1 MHSDTSEQRWWI
13 LRSALLV
20 VAATQASVL
29 GNGNGQW
36 SRYQRVAIARLSVA
50 VAALTAMAA
59 ATPAVADR
67 ASGASPAIRDFQ
79 PAELFTGPDRPRL
92 FTTSAMRISLRLPPG
107 AARLQVE
114 LNGRN
119 AIRAVQGG
127 GGKRWLELGRS
138 SGVRAGRNHLSA
150 IVVRSGRR
158 LIDARAFYWLRRAR
172 GQAGYTVK
180 LRRRD
185 RSGVLVK
192 IASRSPRLD
201 SAASVGEFRRSLGG
215 VRRPRVL
222 RVWLNGRR
230 VETALDSS
238 LRSTWT
244 GSLSATHGLRRGVNL
259 VSVFVAEP
267 ERGLYRMSVRRFRIR
282 AGAPLPGAGHD
293 RRTRVGVRIRLDG
306 TASRPS
312 SARRGLSFRWRI
324 VGRPRGSKA
333 RLLNP
338 HSVRPSLRP
347 DRPGNYRVRLALS
360 ERTAPTHGR
369 AVASQ
374 TPSTT
379 DTTTITVNPAAV
391 LILLT
396 TYLFDGASQRWG
408 VSIAGTRYLNP
419 APGSRGMQVLVLD
432 RNSGNV
438 LNNCAVG
445 TPARAPT
452 PGDPG
457 CSLSIM
463 SVSDL
468 LRTLNAYGLGQ
479 LVMLVN
485 PPNLNAPVA
494 SNDVGT
500 FNKVLSTLGVP
511 SIPAPM
517 LTNPGQVLSIIGVP
531 RSNAGSGWYVPGGHN
546 GWLSPDTTGRISFAP
561 RRPSFDSS
569 SASAAGTNTMNVNG
583 QQISATTPSGV
594 GWQVVQIDPLSF
606 GVVANQGF
614 GADDPALVSRLQS
627 LAASNSIVAVKNIG
641 GAATDPDGQLG
652 QALIAL
658 GASPGALGGSTY
670 DYSLLGGRPLM
681 PADVVEASTSVVTD
695 PIRSPQVTAGGRIVS
710 RLLPA
715 HAGGALAPSA
725 QNFPGSFGQVN
736 DQLYDIVH
744 QAPTAWPYTN
754 TKPDNFPTQFD
765 TIKQQN
771 CPPPGNDAGHYAA
784 ALAYIAG
791 PNGIDLP
798 AYASNLRTAYVELDQ
813 ESWSDEHSTL
823 INMGYPQEQ
832 SSNFTEAEF
841 CNLKF
846 ELLREFEWLDDVKSL
861 LDSYASPYDR
871 EQGQYKVNLSS
882 VSSGIQNSLKPNGSA
897 PILWDL
903 FEGLAEAFNLAS
915 FFPAEP
921 ILGAALDGVQT
932 AYDLASSF
940 ATSNGSPVADRFRS
954 EVKSLG
960 DDSATLYAQTSAALD
975 NLRDI
980 VINDYGRL
988 SALGEVANN
997 PGWVLDSNSIE
1008 QTTTM
1013 LGTAASRWYTSALMP
1028 IAYPGWLIEGPSD
1041 ATTDNC
1047 SVTFGGQ
1054 HSSYYV
1060 PFAGLPGN
1068 AQLTLYRGGGPIGAK
1083 IMALGS
1089 GDPTDTSPFAR
1100 FNLPPSSLVDP
1111 FFLPA
1116 SQNGLGFVKDWFLL
1130 RNFTATSVPC
1140 LAIDPSS

>member
-1 MHSDTSEQRWWI
+1 MHSDASEQRWWI
-13 LRSALLV
+13 LRSALRV
-20 VAATQASVL
+20 VAVTQASVL
-29 GNGNGQW
+29 GDGNGRR
-36 SRYQRVAIARLSVA
+36 SRYQRAAVARLSVA

-67 ASGASPAIRDFQ
+67 ASGASPAIHDFH

-92 FTTSAMRISLRLPPG
+92 FTTSATRIPLRLPLG
-107 AARLQVE
+107 AAQLQVE

-119 AIRAVQGG
+119 ATGAVQGG
-127 GGKRWLELGRS
+127 GWKRWLELGRS
-138 SGVRAGRNHLSA
+138 SAVRAGRNHVSA
-150 IVVRSGRR
+150 TVVQSGRR
-158 LIDARAFYWLRRAR
+158 LIDARAFFWLRRAR

-185 RSGVLVK
+185 RSGVVVK

-201 SAASVGEFRRSLGG
+201 SAASVGRFRRSLGG

-244 GSLSATHGLRRGVNL
+244 GSLSASHGLRRGVNR
-259 VSVFVAEP
+259 VRVFVAEP
-267 ERGLYRMSVRRFRIR
+267 EHGLYRIIVRRFRIL

-293 RRTRVGVRIRLDG
+293 RRTRAGVRIRLDG
-306 TASRPS
+306 TASRAS
-312 SARRGLSFRWRI
+312 SARRGLSFQWRI
-324 VGRPRGSKA
+324 VARPRGSKA
-333 RLLNP
+333 RLLDP
-338 HSVRPSLRP
+338 HSVRPSLQP

-360 ERTAPTHGR
+360 ERTAPPHGT

-391 LILLT
+391 LIPLT

-408 VSIAGTRYLNP
+408 ISIAGTRYLNP

-438 LNNCAVG
+438 VNNCAVG

-452 PGDPG
+452 SGDPG

-500 FNKVLSTLGVP
+500 FNKVLSTLGVA
-511 SIPAPM
+511 SISKSM

-531 RSNAGSGWYVPGGHN
+531 RSNAGSGWYVPGGHD
-546 GWLSPDTTGRISFAP
+546 GWLSPDTTGKVSFAP

-583 QQISATTPSGV
+583 QQISATTPSEI
-594 GWQVVQIDPLSF
+594 GWQVVQIDAQSF

-614 GADDPALVSRLQS
+614 GGDDPALVSRLRS

-641 GAATDPDGQLG
+641 GAATDPYGQLG

-658 GASPGALGGSTY
+658 GASPDALGGSTY

-681 PADVVEASTSVVTD
+681 PADVVEASTSVVMD
-695 PIRSPQVTAGGRIVS
+695 PTRSPQVTAGGRITS

-715 HAGGALAPSA
+715 HAGGALAPTA

-744 QAPTAWPYTN
+744 QPPSPWPYTRGGQ
-754 TKPDNFPTQFD
+754 FPTQFD
-765 TIKQQN
+765 TINQQN
-771 CPPPGNDAGHYAA
+771 CPPPGSDARHYAA

-798 AYASNLRTAYVELDQ
+798 AYATNLRTAYVELDQ
-813 ESWSDEHSTL
+813 ETWSDEHSTL
-823 INMGYPQEQ
+823 INMGYPQGQ

-882 VSSGIQNSLKPNGSA
+882 VSSAIQNSLKPNGSA

-915 FFPAEP
+915 FFPADP
-921 ILGAALDGVQT
+921 IAGAALDSVQT
-932 AYDLASSF
+932 AYDLASTF
-940 ATSNGSPVADRFRS
+940 ATSNDSPVADRFRS
-954 EVKSLG
+954 EVRSLG

-988 SALGEVANN
+988 SALGEVAND

-1008 QTTTM
+1008 QTTTK

-1028 IAYPGWLIEGPSD
+1028 IVYPGWLIEGPNT

-1047 SVTFGGQ
+1047 SFTFRPPYQDGWLT
-1054 HSSYYV
+1054 
-1060 PFAGLPGN
+1060 PFAGLPAN

-1083 IMALGS
+1083 ILALGR
-1089 GDPTDTSPFAR
+1089 GDPTDTSPFAT